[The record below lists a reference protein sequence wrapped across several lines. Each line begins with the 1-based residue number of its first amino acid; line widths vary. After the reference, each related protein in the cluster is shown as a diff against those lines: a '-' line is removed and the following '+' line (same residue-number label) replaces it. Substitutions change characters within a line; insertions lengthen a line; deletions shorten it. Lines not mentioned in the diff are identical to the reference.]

1 MFRFSATDLG
11 RLGGFAKAEFMAVA
25 EKRQGEVTAMQNGIG
40 PTNGTSEGFLLLDSH
55 MSPIFVNHTAAQVL
69 VYPQRPEMHKD
80 LNGHL
85 AEKIR
90 SVLLSEHMLHGSTL
104 VSRFQSGRRQ
114 YVCRSFSS
122 EAPLNGGSQPYL
134 AVIFERASTKPT
146 SLCQLFEKFHLTAR
160 EQEVAQLLSQGLT
173 SKEIGVRMQISPN
186 TVKAFLRLIMV
197 KMGVTTRSGV
207 LGKALNTDQ

>member
-1 MFRFSATDLG
+1 MT
-11 RLGGFAKAEFMAVA
+11 
-25 EKRQGEVTAMQNGIG
+25 EKLQGEVTAMQDAIG
-40 PTNGTSEGFLLLDSH
+40 PTNGTSDGFLLLDSH
-55 MSPIFVNHTAAQVL
+55 MSPIFVNHAAAQIL
-69 VYPQRPEMHKD
+69 VYPQQPEKNKD

-90 SVLLSEHMLHGSTL
+90 SVLLSKHPSNGSTL

-122 EAPLNGGSQPYL
+122 DAPLNGGSQPYL
-134 AVIFERASTKPT
+134 AVILERASTKRT
-146 SLCQLFEKFHLTAR
+146 SLCELFEKFHLTAR
-160 EQEVAQLLSQGLT
+160 EKEVAQLLSQGLT

-197 KMGVTTRSGV
+197 KTGVTTRSGV
-207 LGKALNTDQ
+207 LGKVLNTD